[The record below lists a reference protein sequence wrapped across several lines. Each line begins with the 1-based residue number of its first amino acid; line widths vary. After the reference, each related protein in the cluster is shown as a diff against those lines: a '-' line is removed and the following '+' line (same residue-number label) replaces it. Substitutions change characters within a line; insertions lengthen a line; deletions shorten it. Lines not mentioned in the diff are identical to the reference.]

1 MLKNCGVYL
10 KLVKICSYCSA
21 ENTDQNNFCKSCGK
35 QLAQPQQ
42 STSQND
48 IVCSS
53 CGQSTS
59 SNFNN
64 CPNCGASLR
73 QPIGSVDPQS
83 LPPPPSPPKQQ
94 TKGFKWWKLLTW
106 PFTCL
111 GTLLTGCCGCCCGAC
126 CESGSSSKSLKE
138 EAAEEVLDRVVDTI
152 FDND

>member
-1 MLKNCGVYL
+1 M
-10 KLVKICSYCSA
+10 KICSYCSA
-21 ENTDQNNFCKSCGK
+21 ESSDQSSFCQSCGK

-42 STSQND
+42 QSTSQSE

-53 CGQSTS
+53 CGQATS

-64 CPNCGASLR
+64 CPNCGASLGQAPSGVGQ
-73 QPIGSVDPQS
+73 QPYI
-83 LPPPPSPPKQQ
+83 PPTTYQPPLTKQQ

-111 GTLLTGCCGCCCGAC
+111 GTLLTGCFGCCCGAC

-138 EAAEEVLDRVVDTI
+138 EAAEEVLGRVVDSI